1 MMEYKNILIAYT
13 LVINTIAYITM
24 CFDKYQSKKKGQR
37 ISENTLLLIAF
48 ILGSLGIYIGMKA
61 PMYHKATKA
70 KFKMGVPLLIVVNGI
85 CIYFLIKY

>member
-1 MMEYKNILIAYT
+1 MEYKNILIAYT